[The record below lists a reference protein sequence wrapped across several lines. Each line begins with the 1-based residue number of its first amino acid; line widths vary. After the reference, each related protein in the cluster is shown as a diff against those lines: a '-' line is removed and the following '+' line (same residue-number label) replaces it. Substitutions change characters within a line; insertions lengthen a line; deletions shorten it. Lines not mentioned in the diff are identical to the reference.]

1 MLNTLI
7 TSTPLVQNAA
17 LLIARIPLGLMFA
30 YAGYGKI
37 IGFAGTQAYMASAGV
52 PGAMLPLVIATELG
66 LGLALLVG
74 FQTRIAALL
83 FAGFTV
89 VATLL
94 FHMDLANQVQFL
106 FFTKNLAIAGGLM
119 ALVAAGAG
127 AWSVDGQRGN
137 AGKVAL
143 A

>member
-1 MLNTLI
+1 MFNTAI
-7 TSTPLVQNAA
+7 TSSPLLQNAA

-30 YAGYGKI
+30 YAGWGKI
-37 IGFAGTQAYMASAGV
+37 AGFAGTQGYMAAAGV
-52 PGAMLPLVIATELG
+52 PGALLPVVIATELG

-74 FQTRIAALL
+74 FQTRLAAFLL
-83 FAGFTV
+83 AGFTV

-137 AGKVAL
+137 ASKIAL